1 MVLTVVLTLFLSVL
15 FGACSPKKN
24 TAASRNYQ
32 AFITRYN
39 IYYNGD
45 THFRETLADMESKYE
60 DDYSRQV
67 FMHPVEAKSDPLLP
81 QPSGNFDR
89 SIEKAQKAI
98 QLRSI
103 KKRPKK
109 KAGKSSDPKYKEWM
123 KREEYNPFLHNAW
136 MMMGRS
142 QYYNGDF
149 LGAAST
155 FFYISRHFK
164 WLPETVVESKL
175 MQALSYVSLDWLF
188 EAENIIT
195 RIKPEELTTK
205 RLRELYNFVYADF
218 HLRSQDYEAALP
230 YLSAAAK
237 EASGAQKTRLNFL
250 LGQVYSRL
258 GQKEQA
264 YKAFKD
270 AGSASS
276 APYRTKFNARIK
288 QSEVFTG
295 ADISSEVKA
304 LRRMT
309 RYDRNKDYLDQ
320 IYYAIGNLYLS
331 RGDTVKAI
339 ENYVLANEKST
350 RNGIDKAMNQLT
362 LGNLYFIRH
371 NYELAQPCYSEAVP
385 QRRARRT
392 GRVLTERKPSGL
404 IAAACRYDPG
414 TTRRCNQQNHR
425 GPETERA

>member
-218 HLRSQDYEAALP
+218 QQLCPTLAPPPKKHREHRKHDLTFCSDKYIHGSGRKNRPIKRSKMPAVLHRHHT
-230 YLSAAAK
+230 
-237 EASGAQKTRLNFL
+237 AQN
-250 LGQVYSRL
+250 
-258 GQKEQA
+258 
-264 YKAFKD
+264 
-270 AGSASS
+270 
-276 APYRTKFNARIK
+276 
-288 QSEVFTG
+288 
-295 ADISSEVKA
+295 
-304 LRRMT
+304 
-309 RYDRNKDYLDQ
+309 
-320 IYYAIGNLYLS
+320 
-331 RGDTVKAI
+331 
-339 ENYVLANEKST
+339 ST
-350 RNGIDKAMNQLT
+350 HA
-362 LGNLYFIRH
+362 
-371 NYELAQPCYSEAVP
+371 
-385 QRRARRT
+385 
-392 GRVLTERKPSGL
+392 
-404 IAAACRYDPG
+404 
-414 TTRRCNQQNHR
+414 
-425 GPETERA
+425 

>member
-1 MVLTVVLTLFLSVL
+1 MSFFRQTNSRPFRGSMVLTVVLTLFLSVL

-205 RLRELYNFVYADF
+205 HLRELYNFVYADF

-250 LGQVYSRL
+250 LGQVYS
-258 GQKEQA
+258 
-264 YKAFKD
+264 
-270 AGSASS
+270 
-276 APYRTKFNARIK
+276 
-288 QSEVFTG
+288 
-295 ADISSEVKA
+295 
-304 LRRMT
+304 
-309 RYDRNKDYLDQ
+309 
-320 IYYAIGNLYLS
+320 LS
-331 RGDTVKAI
+331 
-339 ENYVLANEKST
+339 
-350 RNGIDKAMNQLT
+350 
-362 LGNLYFIRH
+362 
-371 NYELAQPCYSEAVP
+371 
-385 QRRARRT
+385 
-392 GRVLTERKPSGL
+392 L
-404 IAAACRYDPG
+404 I
-414 TTRRCNQQNHR
+414 HI
-425 GPETERA
+425 